1 MRKALTVVA
10 VLAVTLVAAQAATAA
25 QATPISRANAV
36 RTAKQYLQTSG
47 FSFKGLV
54 SQLKYEGY
62 STSDARYG
70 VSHSGAN
77 WYRQAV
83 RVAKGYLRT
92 MPFSRSGLIQ
102 QLEYDGFTH
111 SQAVYGVASHWAVSL
126 SGTSRRPE
134 GECIASGRAG
144 SWEAPGHSARAHR

>member
-36 RTAKQYLQTSG
+36 RTAKQYL
-47 FSFKGLV
+47 
-54 SQLKYEGY
+54 
-62 STSDARYG
+62 
-70 VSHSGAN
+70 HSGAN

-111 SQAVYGVASHWAVSL
+111 SQAVYGV
-126 SGTSRRPE
+126 
-134 GECIASGRAG
+134 RATG
-144 SWEAPGHSARAHR
+144 L